1 MGGPAGRV
9 SWVRLLLGDLGEG
22 LPAPGDSKPKV
33 LPGRHFAKR
42 RLTSPDVLAPPT
54 EMMGSLPD
62 SVTQSLSDDSQPCH
76 PPTMTTLPNPD
87 STTRGGLAS
96 WQNLTDSLPQP
107 VDPAERDDTLWQALN
122 AQFRWYERAATRNR
136 VSYQAL
142 KVVAMVFGAAV
153 AVLAAADA
161 PAAITAELAASVVV
175 LEGVQQVFQFH
186 PNWITYRATAE
197 TLRQNAFLYVARVGP
212 YASAESR
219 RDQLAEVCA
228 ISRLRKT
235 PAGRAPCVRP
245 RSRQP
250 CPSEDINHRA
260 GRAQFDVRVL
270 NRNAL
275 SRG

>member
-1 MGGPAGRV
+1 
-9 SWVRLLLGDLGEG
+9 
-22 LPAPGDSKPKV
+22 
-33 LPGRHFAKR
+33 
-42 RLTSPDVLAPPT
+42 
-54 EMMGSLPD
+54 
-62 SVTQSLSDDSQPCH
+62 
-76 PPTMTTLPNPD
+76 
-87 STTRGGLAS
+87 
-96 WQNLTDSLPQP
+96 
-107 VDPAERDDTLWQALN
+107 
-122 AQFRWYERAATRNR
+122 
-136 VSYQAL
+136 
-142 KVVAMVFGAAV
+142 MVFGAAV

>member
-1 MGGPAGRV
+1 
-9 SWVRLLLGDLGEG
+9 
-22 LPAPGDSKPKV
+22 
-33 LPGRHFAKR
+33 
-42 RLTSPDVLAPPT
+42 
-54 EMMGSLPD
+54 MMGSLPD

-142 KVVAMVFGAAV
+142 KVVAMVFGTAV

-161 PAAITAELAASVVV
+161 PAAITAGLAASVVV

-219 RDQLAEVCA
+219 RDQLAEV
-228 ISRLRKT
+228 
-235 PAGRAPCVRP
+235 VRDITAKENA
-245 RSRQP
+245 SWTGTMRQ
-250 CPSEDINHRA
+250 A
-260 GRAQFDVRVL
+260 AQPPTVPK
-270 NRNAL
+270 
-275 SRG
+275 